1 MNRAVI
7 TPAEADVILAQFA
20 DWIALSNSVKT
31 GHISK
36 ASVYAQTQWTCVD
49 VDWTD
54 SLLIPADI
62 KEAVAYYAIADMHAN
77 LFGDVS
83 AADTDRGKITKE
95 RSKVGSLEEEF
106 EYSGSVPLYATRRS
120 LGYPDVLMG
129 TLCTKISGEITLT
142 RV

>member
-20 DWIALSNSVKT
+20 DWIALSDALKLS
-31 GHISK
+31 HITK
-36 ASVYAQTQWTCVD
+36 ASVYAQTQRTCVD

-54 SLLIPADI
+54 SLLVPADI
-62 KEAVAYYAIADMHAN
+62 KEAVAYYAAADMHGN

-83 AADTDRGKITKE
+83 TLDSDKGKIKKE

-106 EYSGSVPLYATRRS
+106 EYSGSVPLYSTRRS
-120 LGYPDVLMG
+120 LGYPDVLIE
-129 TLCTKISGEITLT
+129 TLCTKKSGEITLT

>member
-1 MNRAVI
+1 MNKSVI
-7 TPAEADVILAQFA
+7 TLAEADVILAQFT
-20 DWIALSNSVKT
+20 DWVALSNALKLS
-31 GHISK
+31 HITK

-54 SLLIPADI
+54 SLLVPADI
-62 KEAVAYYAIADMHAN
+62 KEAVAYYAAADMSGN

-83 AADTDRGKITKE
+83 SADTDKGKIKRE

-129 TLCTKISGEITLT
+129 TLCTKTSGEVTLT